1 MNRALINA
9 SSGIVQKPLRYVLYV
24 RKSSEDAEAQ
34 AKSLPDQI
42 ADCKEYA
49 NNHGLLLVGEPI
61 QESKSAK
68 KSGNRPLFSQMLKD
82 IEKGK
87 YDAILA
93 WHPDRLSRNSL
104 EAGMV
109 VDMVDNGVIKD
120 LRFPTFEFHNDSSGK
135 LTLNMLFA
143 LSKQYSE
150 HLSESVQRGVDS
162 NLEQGKSGGMPK
174 WGYIRDDVSGYY
186 KPDKNFKMIQKGWQM
201 ILNGASQME
210 VYRYWKMN
218 NVERSTKLS
227 RRNKHVRSYG
237 VCESTAN
244 RIFHDPFYYGI
255 LEQGRNYVDL
265 RVVTPNFKPMVTE
278 EEFDQVQKMFR
289 KDRGSI
295 QSSCYENQKA
305 THGKYFLPFR
315 HLIKCSVCGHYL
327 IPARNRGHS
336 GTYYLNYRC
345 HNKACTRP
353 KNNIR
358 MHVIMDQLYEEFG
371 RISQKYD
378 FTSFVDDMTEYANKK
393 MQELSVEKHE
403 LLGQKTQKQRKIDD
417 LAEKYAE
424 LDKES
429 PKAVKDK
436 LKKDMADLQN
446 DVVNIDERIKQ
457 IEAKIKNPEKLRMT
471 IEKFSNSLN
480 SLINRLEKGDL
491 VEKDI
496 LVRNMVSNLE
506 IDAQKRVIYRYK
518 SPFNF
523 IFEPEF
529 STGSP
534 VGDPGGART
543 LVYEVPRV
551 PKQKSSGWSK
561 FVVIREGLEPSTPS
575 LRGSCSNQ
583 LSYRTERG

>member
-218 NVERSTKLS
+218 DVERSTKLS

-315 HLIKCSVCGHYL
+315 HLIKCSVCGHYM

-378 FTSFVDDMTEYANKK
+378 FTEYVNAMSEYADKK
-393 MQELSVEKHE
+393 MQEATVEKHE

-543 LVYEVPRV
+543 LDTKLKRLV
-551 PKQKSSGWSK
+551 
-561 FVVIREGLEPSTPS
+561 L
-575 LRGSCSNQ
+575 
-583 LSYRTERG
+583 

>member
-315 HLIKCSVCGHYL
+315 HLIKCSVCGHYM

-393 MQELSVEKHE
+393 MQEFTVGKHE

-518 SPFNF
+518 LPFNF

-534 VGDPGGART
+534 VGEPGGART
-543 LVYEVPRV
+543 LDTLLKRQV
-551 PKQKSSGWSK
+551 
-561 FVVIREGLEPSTPS
+561 L
-575 LRGSCSNQ
+575 
-583 LSYRTERG
+583 

>member
-9 SSGIVQKPLRYVLYV
+9 SSGIIQKPLRYVLYV

-378 FTSFVDDMTEYANKK
+378 FTSFVDDMSEYANKK
-393 MQELSVEKHE
+393 MQEFTVEKHE

-424 LDKES
+424 LDKDS

-471 IEKFSNSLN
+471 IEKFSNSPN

-534 VGDPGGART
+534 VGEPGGT
-543 LVYEVPRV
+543 
-551 PKQKSSGWSK
+551 
-561 FVVIREGLEPSTPS
+561 
-575 LRGSCSNQ
+575 
-583 LSYRTERG
+583 

>member
-49 NNHGLLLVGEPI
+49 NNHGLFLVGEPI

-104 EAGMV
+104 EAGMI

-186 KPDKNFKMIQKGWQM
+186 KPDKSFKMIQKGWQM

-265 RVVTPNFKPMVTE
+265 RVVTLNFKPMVPE

-305 THGKYFLPFR
+305 THGKYFLQFR
-315 HLIKCSVCGHYL
+315 HLIKCSVCGHYM

-336 GTYYLNYRC
+336 GTHYLNYRC
-345 HNKACTRP
+345 RNKACTRP

-378 FTSFVDDMTEYANKK
+378 FTSFVDDMSEYANKK
-393 MQELSVEKHE
+393 MREFTVEKHE
-403 LLGQKTQKQRKIDD
+403 LLGQKTQKQRKIDN

-457 IEAKIKNPEKLRMT
+457 IEARIKNPEKLRMT

-529 STGSP
+529 STGPP
-534 VGDPGGART
+534 VGESGGART
-543 LVYEVPRV
+543 LDTLLKRQV
-551 PKQKSSGWSK
+551 
-561 FVVIREGLEPSTPS
+561 L
-575 LRGSCSNQ
+575 
-583 LSYRTERG
+583 

>member
-162 NLEQGKSGGMPK
+162 NLEQGKSGGRPK
-174 WGYIRDDVSGYY
+174 WGYIRDDVSSYY
-186 KPDKNFKMIQKGWQM
+186 KPDKNYKTIQNGWQM
-201 ILNGASQME
+201 ILNGSSQME

-227 RRNKHVRSYG
+227 R
-237 VCESTAN
+237 
-244 RIFHDPFYYGI
+244 
-255 LEQGRNYVDL
+255 
-265 RVVTPNFKPMVTE
+265 
-278 EEFDQVQKMFR
+278 
-289 KDRGSI
+289 
-295 QSSCYENQKA
+295 
-305 THGKYFLPFR
+305 
-315 HLIKCSVCGHYL
+315 
-327 IPARNRGHS
+327 
-336 GTYYLNYRC
+336 
-345 HNKACTRP
+345 
-353 KNNIR
+353 
-358 MHVIMDQLYEEFG
+358 
-371 RISQKYD
+371 
-378 FTSFVDDMTEYANKK
+378 
-393 MQELSVEKHE
+393 
-403 LLGQKTQKQRKIDD
+403 
-417 LAEKYAE
+417 
-424 LDKES
+424 
-429 PKAVKDK
+429 
-436 LKKDMADLQN
+436 
-446 DVVNIDERIKQ
+446 
-457 IEAKIKNPEKLRMT
+457 
-471 IEKFSNSLN
+471 
-480 SLINRLEKGDL
+480 
-491 VEKDI
+491 
-496 LVRNMVSNLE
+496 
-506 IDAQKRVIYRYK
+506 
-518 SPFNF
+518 
-523 IFEPEF
+523 
-529 STGSP
+529 
-534 VGDPGGART
+534 
-543 LVYEVPRV
+543 
-551 PKQKSSGWSK
+551 
-561 FVVIREGLEPSTPS
+561 
-575 LRGSCSNQ
+575 
-583 LSYRTERG
+583 

>member
-9 SSGIVQKPLRYVLYV
+9 SSGIVQKLLRYVLYV

-93 WHPDRLSRNSL
+93 WHPDHLSRNSL

-120 LRFPTFEFHNDSSGK
+120 LCFPTFEFHNDSSGK

-210 VYRYWKMN
+210 VYCYWKMN

-278 EEFDQVQKMFR
+278 EEFDQAQKMFR

-295 QSSCYENQKA
+295 QSSCCENQKA
-305 THGKYFLPFR
+305 THGKCFLPFR
-315 HLIKCSVCGHYL
+315 HLIKCSVCGHYM

-378 FTSFVDDMTEYANKK
+378 FISFVDDMTEYANKK
-393 MQELSVEKHE
+393 MQKATVEKHE

-534 VGDPGGART
+534 VGESGGIRT
-543 LVYEVPRV
+543 HDTRLKRPV
-551 PKQKSSGWSK
+551 
-561 FVVIREGLEPSTPS
+561 L
-575 LRGSCSNQ
+575 
-583 LSYRTERG
+583 

>member
-265 RVVTPNFKPMVTE
+265 RVATPNFKPMVTE

-315 HLIKCSVCGHYL
+315 HLIKCSVCGHYM

-336 GTYYLNYRC
+336 GTHYLNYRC

-353 KNNIR
+353 KNNVR

-403 LLGQKTQKQRKIDD
+403 LLGQKTHKLRKIDD

-496 LVRNMVSNLE
+496 LVRSMVSNLE

-534 VGDPGGART
+534 VGEPGGTRT
-543 LVYEVPRV
+543 HDTKLKRLV
-551 PKQKSSGWSK
+551 
-561 FVVIREGLEPSTPS
+561 L
-575 LRGSCSNQ
+575 
-583 LSYRTERG
+583 